1 MSKKQRAAAVSP
13 TIRHWRLRQ
22 GRSENFDRTLM
33 ADLAVDPQVSVEEG
47 RRILERAV
55 VHCPSSPK
63 AEQ

>member
-33 ADLAVDPQVSVEEG
+33 ADLAVDPRISIEEG
-47 RRILERAV
+47 RRTLERAV
-55 VHCPSSPK
+55 VHGVPTPK
-63 AEQ
+63 LDQ